1 MSELTTFTLKLAFKR
16 NLQMNII
23 QDNDMLYE
31 VFLDTRLLEIP
42 SLIQQYCYH
51 CLSDMT
57 DNVYFVWDKNQ
68 WREWTSKGC
77 IKTFL
82 TQTILRDGQLKMAI
96 EKKCNVES
104 FCYICSKA
112 EPASTASDIFYWDQ
126 KDKTWGRTIGN
137 QPTQG
142 KRTQKIVSRN
152 QYLAK
157 IFGV

>member
-1 MSELTTFTLKLAFKR
+1 
-16 NLQMNII
+16 
-23 QDNDMLYE
+23 
-31 VFLDTRLLEIP
+31 
-42 SLIQQYCYH
+42 
-51 CLSDMT
+51 MT